1 MKRWKFEK
9 IDLLLHEKIKRETYP
24 LSCELPG
31 KYATQIQNVPSTLDV
46 AVTHSFLNVSI
57 PREKERPQGR
67 QPARHDST
75 EWSGP
80 TWKVDG
86 FMSSSGWFLC
96 WWSIRVLPCLVFCCI
111 SVDKFGEVSGS
122 SWVVFYHIAVVKTWT
137 ARPKSLKYTHSGGY
151 VTDAAAAQPEGPGYA
166 SGLHMEDPQTT
177 GFLSS
182 NFWVGIYWDILGLYN

>member
-1 MKRWKFEK
+1 MRTSKEKHIHFHVNCQESMLHKFRMSQARW
-9 IDLLLHEKIKRETYP
+9 
-24 LSCELPG
+24 
-31 KYATQIQNVPSTLDV
+31 TLQSHIV
-46 AVTHSFLNVSI
+46 FWMSPA
-57 PREKERPQGR
+57 PRDKERPQGR

-111 SVDKFGEVSGS
+111 SLDKFGEVSGS

-137 ARPKSLKYTHSGGY
+137 DRPKSLKYTHSGGY
-151 VTDAAAAQPEGPGYA
+151 VTDAAATQPEGPGYA
-166 SGLHMEDPQTT
+166 SGLQMEDPQTT